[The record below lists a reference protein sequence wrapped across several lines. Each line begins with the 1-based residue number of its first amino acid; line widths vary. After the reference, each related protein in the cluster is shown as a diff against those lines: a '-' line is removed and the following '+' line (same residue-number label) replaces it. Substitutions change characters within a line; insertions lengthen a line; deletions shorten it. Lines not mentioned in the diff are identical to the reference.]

1 MAFVIDSWEVCKEFR
16 GISYFQSDNNTL
28 EAFLEA
34 SVIYKMTLE
43 ATGIYNELL
52 RGLQG
57 I

>member
-16 GISYFQSDNNTL
+16 DIWYFQSDNNTL